1 MISDEDFIIFLCF
14 NKEILNNILNKYMIL
29 YYINIH

>member
-14 NKEILNNILNKYMIL
+14 NKEILNNILNKHMIL